1 MSTEPK
7 NINVNIAFK
16 NTEATNALKEH
27 ATDKIKN
34 CLSKFAHQDQL
45 EAHVVLNVEK
55 NRQIA
60 EVTCRAD
67 GADFVARQESDD
79 MYAAIDGLIEP
90 LSQQLRKHKEKMTK
104 HH

>member
-16 NTEATNALKEH
+16 NTEATDALKDH
-27 ATDKIKN
+27 ATQKVTN
-34 CLSKFAHQDQL
+34 CLSKYAHQEEV

-60 EVTCRAD
+60 EVTCRTD

-79 MYAAIDGLIEP
+79 MYAAIDALIEP
-90 LSQQLRKHKEKMTK
+90 LTQQLRKHKEKMTK